1 MNKIVTM
8 HQPNYLPWLG
18 FFSKI
23 KHSDCFV
30 IVDNIEFN
38 RRGYTHRNKIRV
50 NVKEGWMWLTIPPVS
65 KIPIG
70 TFINEVKLP
79 KNNQWQKKHWKI
91 IELNYKKADYFYS
104 YTDFFEKLYKEKFE
118 YLWQINEKIIF
129 HLLKCF
135 DINTEVIKSS
145 DLDLDPKFKK
155 ADLIIAILKNIDA
168 KTYLS
173 GPSGKNY
180 LEFDKFKKNDIKLEV
195 FEFKHPVYKQR
206 YPGFEP
212 NMAAIDLLFNMGEKS
227 KGLI

>member
-1 MNKIVTM
+1 MNKIVAM

-50 NVKEGWMWLTIPPVS
+50 NVKGGWMWLTIPSVS
-65 KIPIG
+65 NVPLG
-70 TFINEVKLP
+70 TLINEVKLP
-79 KNNQWQKKHWKI
+79 KNNEWQKKHWKI
-91 IELNYKKADYFYS
+91 IYLNYKKADYFYS
-104 YTDFFEKLYKEKFE
+104 YNDFFDKLYKKRFE
-118 YLWQINEKIIF
+118 YLWQVNEEITLY
-129 HLLKCF
+129 LLKSF
-135 DINTEVIKSS
+135 DIDVEIIKASK
-145 DLDLDPKFKK
+145 LDLDPDLQKS
-155 ADLIIAILKNIDA
+155 DLIIAILKGIGA

-180 LEFDKFKKNDIKLEV
+180 LEFDKFKKNDIKLGF

-206 YPGFEP
+206 FYGFEP
-212 NMAAIDLLFNMGEKS
+212 NMAAIDLLFNVGKKS
-227 KGLI
+227 KELI